1 MVWEIS
7 YFDMCDL
14 LRLDWISGS
23 GKKTNFEE
31 IIKISKHSIK
41 KGSKVFIGS
50 DSFIT
55 KKKVN
60 FATAICLYGGGASSR
75 YFFAREHLPE
85 NNFKVLVTRIT
96 EEVRRSVDLAEH
108 IMTNHNI
115 KSDNIELHIDVSPF
129 YMKNG
134 TSKFCDMLRG
144 YVTGAG
150 FECRVKPQAWASQSV
165 ADKHSK

>member
-1 MVWEIS
+1 
-7 YFDMCDL
+7 MCEL
-14 LRLDWISGS
+14 LRLNWVSGS

-31 IIKISKHSIK
+31 IIKILKDSIK

-50 DSFIT
+50 DSFTT
-55 KKKVN
+55 KNRVN
-60 FATAICLYGGGASSR
+60 FASAICLYGGQASSR
-75 YFFAREHLPE
+75 YFFAREYLPK
-85 NNFKVLVTRIT
+85 NKFKILVTRIT
-96 EEVRRSVDLAEH
+96 EEVRRSVELAEH
-108 IMTNHNI
+108 IMSNHNI

-129 YMKNG
+129 HMKNG
-134 TSKFCDMLRG
+134 TSKFCDMLKG